1 MREGTPLL
9 AALALPLLLY
19 LPGWSFQR
27 RSGTPA
33 DPLERHFDRVVVSAL
48 WSGWLAL
55 LLAELGLFSLWLH
68 LALTLGMCALLVYR
82 PPSTVHRPPSTVHRR
97 WELVAHT
104 IVLAVALLLVARPF
118 EVVLGVRDAGVY
130 ANTGFAIARTGAL
143 VQHDALLAELAAE
156 AASADPAI
164 AEPAKQAI
172 SNFTIGQPR
181 DRYIATRLRAAGFF
195 VYEGELAQ
203 GRIIPQGL
211 HLLPAWIG
219 LLTAAG
225 GPYLGL
231 FAPGLLGVLGVWS
244 VGMLGRRLAGPW
256 VGLLAM
262 AFLAL
267 NGAQVWFSRYST
279 AETVAQFLIWAGLY
293 LFAKMSA
300 DGGRWTGDG
309 AEPAREGYRPPS
321 TVYGLLAG
329 IAIGQVALARL
340 DFFLLGPV
348 LLYLLYCWASRR
360 WARPQ
365 TLLALGLGL
374 MLAHAALHIAFI
386 ARAYFF
392 DTGHERLKDYALIA
406 LLSLPFLTEP
416 LREQF
421 LAASFG
427 RPLRLALE
435 LCVLALGAGAVVAL
449 RLRADLLRRG
459 EAWLVARR
467 APLLNA
473 AFAGLLLLSA
483 YAYLVRPQILDADM
497 LFNTRGGWGD
507 PLARDPALVA
517 LDVREGRMSL
527 DEARSQAGVALNADP
542 FWEAAPDLAA
552 TAALRERLLVE
563 RGAWAGPLSNQT
575 LNWLRVQGYVGAP
588 IRLPVRLWYNEY
600 TDMSWWQRLTT
611 DPATIPSEPAP
622 INAKYLIPLANLVRV
637 GWYLSPLGIL
647 LGCVGYALWWRRGLS
662 AASWLFLVV
671 AFIGTFFY
679 VRQTYGTSDQHYI
692 YIMRRF
698 VPVAYPALSLSGA
711 YALGILMQNAKCK
724 MQNVGTQAVGL
735 ALYGVV
741 AFFCILH
748 FAFLIVT
755 NRPIYAHT
763 EYAGA
768 VAQLRELA
776 GRFTPGQDVLLM
788 RGGAPIFAESR
799 DVPDL
804 VATPL
809 RFGYGLDAFAVKST
823 TPGKY
828 ADALAAQARRWHGQ
842 GRSVYLLL
850 SASGAS
856 LALPGFA
863 LEPVGSFT
871 LDLPEFEQ
879 LTDQKPRNVARL
891 TLPLTIYR
899 AVPTD
904 PGSVAAPPPP
914 LTPSD
919 FAAQVV
925 GFYRPERRPDGSAYS
940 WTNGDAMLRLPWPA
954 AATPAE
960 LSIQLAA
967 GPRPAQLGPARVCL
981 SALPEAPLWPET
993 QGTPVELGCLEV
1005 GEQPQRYSVRLDP
1018 ATLPPAP
1025 GGTLLL
1031 RLDSQSWVPAVEDPR
1046 QNDRRSLGVQL
1057 GAVSLAPPK
1066 GIGNREQGTGQG
1078 AAQAQP

>member
-1 MREGTPLL
+1 M
-9 AALALPLLLY
+9 
-19 LPGWSFQR
+19 
-27 RSGTPA
+27 
-33 DPLERHFDRVVVSAL
+33 
-48 WSGWLAL
+48 
-55 LLAELGLFSLWLH
+55 
-68 LALTLGMCALLVYR
+68 
-82 PPSTVHRPPSTVHRR
+82 
-97 WELVAHT
+97 AHT

-156 AASADPAI
+156 TVSADPAV

-262 AFLAL
+262 AFIAL

-293 LFAKMSA
+293 FFAKMSA
-300 DGGRWTGDG
+300 DGGRWTVDGVEPAQDGGRWTVDG
-309 AEPAREGYRPPS
+309 AELARSAAEGRAVVGRPQSTVHRPS
-321 TVYGLLAG
+321 SIVYGLLAG

-348 LLYLLYCWASRR
+348 LVYLLYCWVSRR

-374 MLAHAALHIAFI
+374 MLAHAGLHIAFI

-406 LLSLPFLTEP
+406 FLSLPFLTEP

-421 LAASFG
+421 LAASIG

-449 RLRADLLRRG
+449 RLRADLLRSG
-459 EAWLVARR
+459 EAWLVGRR

-552 TAALRERLLVE
+552 TAGSTVALTV
-563 RGAWAGPLSNQT
+563 A
-575 LNWLRVQGYVGAP
+575 
-588 IRLPVRLWYNEY
+588 
-600 TDMSWWQRLTT
+600 
-611 DPATIPSEPAP
+611 ATSEPSRP
-622 INAKYLIPLANLVRV
+622 M
-637 GWYLSPLGIL
+637 
-647 LGCVGYALWWRRGLS
+647 
-662 AASWLFLVV
+662 
-671 AFIGTFFY
+671 IG
-679 VRQTYGTSDQHYI
+679 
-692 YIMRRF
+692 
-698 VPVAYPALSLSGA
+698 VPS
-711 YALGILMQNAKCK
+711 
-724 MQNVGTQAVGL
+724 
-735 ALYGVV
+735 
-741 AFFCILH
+741 
-748 FAFLIVT
+748 
-755 NRPIYAHT
+755 
-763 EYAGA
+763 
-768 VAQLRELA
+768 
-776 GRFTPGQDVLLM
+776 
-788 RGGAPIFAESR
+788 
-799 DVPDL
+799 
-804 VATPL
+804 
-809 RFGYGLDAFAVKST
+809 
-823 TPGKY
+823 
-828 ADALAAQARRWHGQ
+828 
-842 GRSVYLLL
+842 
-850 SASGAS
+850 
-856 LALPGFA
+856 
-863 LEPVGSFT
+863 
-871 LDLPEFEQ
+871 
-879 LTDQKPRNVARL
+879 
-891 TLPLTIYR
+891 
-899 AVPTD
+899 
-904 PGSVAAPPPP
+904 
-914 LTPSD
+914 
-919 FAAQVV
+919 
-925 GFYRPERRPDGSAYS
+925 
-940 WTNGDAMLRLPWPA
+940 LRLS
-954 AATPAE
+954 TC
-960 LSIQLAA
+960 
-967 GPRPAQLGPARVCL
+967 V
-981 SALPEAPLWPET
+981 AL
-993 QGTPVELGCLEV
+993 
-1005 GEQPQRYSVRLDP
+1005 
-1018 ATLPPAP
+1018 
-1025 GGTLLL
+1025 
-1031 RLDSQSWVPAVEDPR
+1031 
-1046 QNDRRSLGVQL
+1046 
-1057 GAVSLAPPK
+1057 
-1066 GIGNREQGTGQG
+1066 
-1078 AAQAQP
+1078 